1 MKQWG
6 FICDINIESTF
17 YSDTLRGRRVRDR
30 IVCDQGKVYT
40 IMW

>member
-17 YSDTLRGRRVRDR
+17 YSDILRGRRARDR
-30 IVCDQGKVYT
+30 IVVDQGEVYT